1 MGDADALEPEELAVR
16 PGRLLTAETCA
27 TTAAGLVL
35 FSIVSGVPLQ
45 LLQFGVFD
53 TPVDAGDPAFL
64 WFIAPAAL
72 LALAGMAFATRA
84 RRSPLTPALFGLS
97 GAATVVGGILVG
109 VYAVAYLRLLTS

>member
-1 MGDADALEPEELAVR
+1 MPAIPR
-16 PGRLLTAETCA
+16 
-27 TTAAGLVL
+27 
-35 FSIVSGVPLQ
+35 SSGSSRRR
-45 LLQFGVFD
+45 
-53 TPVDAGDPAFL
+53 
-64 WFIAPAAL
+64 AL